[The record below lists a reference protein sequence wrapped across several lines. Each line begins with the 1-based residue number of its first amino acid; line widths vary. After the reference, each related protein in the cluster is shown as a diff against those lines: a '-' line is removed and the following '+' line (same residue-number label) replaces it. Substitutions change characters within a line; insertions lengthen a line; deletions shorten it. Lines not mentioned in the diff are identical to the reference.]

1 MFLPHRPIGG
11 VIPAIASKSQAHRL
25 LICAAFADGPTQ
37 IYCAQ
42 RSADI
47 DATARCLQALG
58 ATIAYEADHFWV
70 TPRKTAVPMPQLDCG
85 ESGSTLRFLLP
96 VVAALGCG
104 GEFILHGRLAQRP
117 LSPLWEE
124 LEAHGI
130 TLSRPAEN
138 RLRVEGQLQGGSFTL
153 AGNVSSQFISGLL
166 FALPLLQER
175 SVLSLSSPLE
185 SAPYVRLTEAA
196 LARFALPVS
205 QIGNEWHIEGNQLLH
220 SPQSL
225 TVEGDW
231 SNSAFWLCAGALSRP
246 MTVTNLSP
254 HSAQGDR
261 EILDILR
268 AFGADIS
275 INGEEITVSPRPLHG
290 IDRNVRDIP
299 DLVPPIALVAAC
311 AEGTTRITGAAR
323 LRIKESD
330 RLESVSAAIRALGG
344 KVTVHEDGLTI
355 EGGGLRGGCVNSQ
368 NDHRIAMLAAIASAV
383 CPEGVELQGESA
395 VEKSYPNFWNDFNKL
410 VISYV

>member
-11 VIPAIASKSQAHRL
+11 RISAIASKSQAHRL
-25 LICAAFADGPTQ
+25 LICAALADSPTQ
-37 IYCAQ
+37 IFCGE

-58 ATIAYEADHFWV
+58 ATIEYGDGCFDV
-70 TPRKTAVPMPQLDCG
+70 TPRREAITMPEMDCG

-104 GEFILHGRLAQRP
+104 GEFVLHGRLSQRP

-130 TLSRPAEN
+130 TLTRPADD
-138 RLRVEGQLQGGSFTL
+138 RLRIEGQLRGGAFTL

-166 FALPLLQER
+166 FALPLLQED
-175 SVLSLSSPLE
+175 SVLRLSSPLE

-196 LARFALPVS
+196 LAKFGLSLS
-205 QIGNEWHIEGNQLLH
+205 QSDDAWHITGKQILH
-220 SPQSL
+220 SPQVL

-231 SNSAFWLCAGALSRP
+231 SNAAFWLCAGALSQSV
-246 MTVTNLSP
+246 TVTNLDP
-254 HSAQGDR
+254 ESAQGDR
-261 EILDILR
+261 TILDILHS
-268 AFGADIS
+268 FGGEIS
-275 INGEEITVSPRPLHG
+275 INGDEITISPRSLHA
-290 IDRNVRDIP
+290 IDWNVRDIP

-311 AEGTTRITGAAR
+311 AEGVSHITGAAR

-344 KVTVHEDGLTI
+344 NITVNEDGLTI
-355 EGGGLRGGCVNSQ
+355 VGGALRGGCVGSQ

-383 CPEGVELQGESA
+383 CPDGVELSGHDA
-395 VEKSYPNFWNDFNKL
+395 VAKSYPNFWNDFNRMVK
-410 VISYV
+410 